1 MAPST
6 GLDELAFR
14 RILRRNITLP
24 LVVGGVT
31 AAIFIGLVLYLLSAN
46 SWIEHS
52 ERVIGNTQEI
62 GRLVWRKEAAL
73 RGYAMTGEERY
84 VRDYDLARP
93 ILMADVDALA
103 TLVRDNAA
111 QVERMQRIK
120 AWQQQWD
127 RKADELIALRRRGD
141 NTQAAVLAGRGE
153 AERDATNRE
162 LDAFLGIEQTL
173 RLNRAD
179 SGSQFALVTIIGSVV
194 ASVLLSFIVAWR
206 GRKDLVQLS
215 DAYSGSLDAHESQA
229 AVLTHQAWLRD
240 GQVRFGAQVVGQ
252 DSLARLAPVVLEF
265 LAGYLGAA
273 AGTLYVL
280 VGRNTL
286 ERRGAIGRAGAENGA
301 DMLPQRILVSETL
314 VGRAVTAAQPQHIDE
329 VPADYWTVSS
339 ALGASPPK
347 SLIVAPIRANGV
359 VIGAMELAFMAPPD
373 ARSKEFLTLMSA
385 TIGDV
390 VAAAQQQERLQ
401 EALEETQQLNEE
413 LQSQQEE
420 LRVANEQLEQQT
432 SALSQSRAVL
442 ANQKAELEQTNEQL
456 SAQARVLDEKNE
468 VLTRVQQTLEEKA
481 ADLERASQYKSE
493 FLANMSHELRTPLN
507 SSLILSKLLADN
519 KGGNLTGEQVRY
531 AQTIHSAGNDLLV
544 LINDILDLA
553 KVEAGKVELVIDTV
567 ALEQLNGNLV
577 RTFEPLA
584 RQKRLTFQCAVAPDV
599 PPTITTDGHRL
610 EQVLKNLLSNAVKFT
625 EHGEVSVQ
633 WTMAGPDRV
642 RCAVLDTGI
651 GIAPSQH
658 ARVFEAFHQA
668 DGTTSRQYGGTGL
681 GLSISRSLAEL
692 LGGEIALEST
702 PGRGSVFSVTL
713 PLHYVAPAGA
723 DADAGADAAAA
734 AGHDRGAVAVSER
747 VETAPVTAAPA
758 VPAVSVTAQPSAVA
772 ASRTTQAQKMA
783 QTMAQANEAD
793 AAAIAEA
800 RTIIPDDRHALSGE
814 RLVLVIEDEPQ
825 FAQILLDIAHDM
837 QYQCIVCGTGGEG
850 FAMAREYQ
858 PQAILLDL
866 GLPDRSG
873 LMVLQELKSEPRTR
887 HIPVHVVS
895 ATDRADT
902 ALHLGAVGFAVKPT
916 SRDDLANIF
925 RRLQEKIARQVK
937 RVLLVEDDARQR
949 DSVVKLIGD
958 EKIEI
963 VAVET
968 GEQALQRLL
977 TEVFDCMI
985 VDLKLPDM
993 QGSELLRSM
1002 ATTEACSFPPV
1013 IVYTGRNLS
1022 PAEERE
1028 LLKYSQSIIIKG
1040 ARSPERLL
1048 DEVTLFLH
1056 QVESDLPEDRRHM
1069 LLAARSRSRE
1079 LEGRRVLVVDDDVR
1093 NVFSLTS
1100 ALEHQGM
1107 RVEIGRNGHEALD
1120 ILARTPDVDIVLMD
1134 VMMPGMDG
1142 LEAMRRIRSD
1152 LKLKSLPIIAVTA
1165 KAMQKDRL
1173 ECLAA
1178 GASDYIAKPVDLD
1191 QLYSLLRVWVP
1202 KAMI

>member
-1 MAPST
+1 MGADPSATFPMSPST

-73 RGYAMTGEERY
+73 RGFAMTGDERY
-84 VRDYDLARP
+84 TRDYDLARP
-93 ILMADVDALA
+93 ILMADVDALS

-111 QVERMQRIK
+111 QVERLQRIK

-141 NTQAAVLAGRGE
+141 GTQASALAGRGE

-179 SGSQFALVTIIGSVV
+179 SGSQFALVTIVGSVV

-206 GRKDLVQLS
+206 GRRDLVQLS

-229 AVLTHQAWLRD
+229 RVLTHQAWLRD

-252 DSLARLAPVVLEF
+252 DSLARLSPVVLEF
-265 LAGYLGAA
+265 LASYLGAA

-280 VGRNTL
+280 VSRNTL
-286 ERRGAIGRAGAENGA
+286 ERRGAIGLANE
-301 DMLPQRILVSETL
+301 DMLPQRIAVGDTL
-314 VGRAVTAAQPQHIDE
+314 VGRAVTSAQSLHIDA
-329 VPADYWTVSS
+329 VPADYWSVAS
-339 ALGASPPK
+339 ALGAAPPTA
-347 SLIVAPIRANGV
+347 LVVAPIRANGV
-359 VIGAMELAFMAPPD
+359 VIGALELAFMAPPD
-373 ARSKEFLTLMSA
+373 ARTHEFLALMSA

-456 SAQARVLDEKNE
+456 SAQARVLDEKNDA
-468 VLTRVQQTLEEKA
+468 LMRVQSTLEEKA

-519 KGGNLTGEQVRY
+519 KAGNLSSEQVRY

-567 ALEQLNGNLV
+567 ALEHINNNLV

-584 RQKRLTFQCAVAPDV
+584 RQKRLAFQCAVAPDV
-599 PPTITTDGHRL
+599 PLAITTDGHRL

-625 EHGEVSVQ
+625 EHGQVFVQ

-642 RCAVLDTGI
+642 RCSVIDTGI
-651 GIAPSQH
+651 GIAPAQH

-692 LGGEIALEST
+692 LGGEITLEST
-702 PGRGSVFSVTL
+702 PGHGSAFSVTL
-713 PLHYVAPAGA
+713 PVHYVAPHVAAPEVQA
-723 DADAGADAAAA
+723 DAMDAGAAPLAAPV
-734 AGHDRGAVAVSER
+734 AGVRATLPA
-747 VETAPVTAAPA
+747 TAPALVAN
-758 VPAVSVTAQPSAVA
+758 VPAHVPASVS
-772 ASRTTQAQKMA
+772 
-783 QTMAQANEAD
+783 ANVPAD
-793 AAAIAEA
+793 LPDLAEA
-800 RTIIPDDRHALSGE
+800 RAVIPDDRYALSGE

-850 FAMAREYQ
+850 AAMAREHQ

-873 LMVLQELKSEPRTR
+873 LMVLQELKGDPRTR

-895 ATDRADT
+895 AMDRADT
-902 ALHLGAVGFAVKPT
+902 ALHLGAIGFAVKPT
-916 SRDDLANIF
+916 SREDLANIF
-925 RRLQEKIARQVK
+925 RRLEEKIARQVK

-949 DSVVKLIGD
+949 DSIVQLIGD

-1002 ATTEACSFPPV
+1002 AITEACSFPPV

-1022 PAEERE
+1022 SAEERE

-1056 QVESDLPEDRRHM
+1056 QVESDLPEERRHM
-1069 LLAARSRSRE
+1069 LLAARARSRE
-1079 LEGRRVLVVDDDVR
+1079 LEGRRILVVDDDVR

-1107 RVEIGRNGHEALD
+1107 RVDIGRNGHEALD
-1120 ILARTPDVDIVLMD
+1120 ILARTPDIDIVLMD

-1142 LEAMRRIRSD
+1142 LEAMRRIRAD
-1152 LKLKSLPIIAVTA
+1152 LRLKSLPIIAVTA

>member
-1 MAPST
+1 MLPSS

-14 RILRRNITLP
+14 RILRRNIMLP

-31 AAIFIGLVLYLLSAN
+31 AAIFISLVMYLLSAN

-73 RGYAMTGEERY
+73 RGFAMTGEDRY
-84 VRDYDLARP
+84 TRDYDLARP
-93 ILMADVDALA
+93 VLMADVDALA
-103 TLVRDNAA
+103 NLVADNAP
-111 QVERMQRIK
+111 QVERLQRIK

-127 RKADELIALRRRGD
+127 KKADELIALRHGGND
-141 NTQAAVLAGRGE
+141 VQAALLAGRGE

-162 LDAFLGIEQTL
+162 LEAFLGIEQTL
-173 RLNRAD
+173 RVNRAD

-194 ASVLLSFIVAWR
+194 ASVLLSIIVAWR
-206 GRKDLVQLS
+206 GRNDLVQLS
-215 DAYSGSLDAHESQA
+215 GAYSASLTAHEEQA
-229 AVLTHQAWLRD
+229 RVRAHQAWLRD

-265 LAGYLGAA
+265 LADYLGAA

-280 VGRNTL
+280 ASRNTL
-286 ERRGAIGRAGAENGA
+286 ERRGAVGLANA
-301 DMLPQRILVSETL
+301 DALPQRIAVSDTL
-314 VGRAVTAAQPQHIDE
+314 VGRAVTSAQALHIDA
-329 VPADYWTVSS
+329 VPSDYWAVTS
-339 ALGASPPK
+339 ALGAAPPK
-347 SLIVAPIRANGV
+347 ALTVAPIRANGI
-359 VIGAMELAFMAPPD
+359 VIGALELAFMAPPD
-373 ARSKEFLTLMSA
+373 ARTNEFLTLMSA
-385 TIGDV
+385 SIGDV

-401 EALEETQQLNEE
+401 EVLEETQQLNEE

-456 SAQARVLDEKNE
+456 SAQARALDEKND
-468 VLTRVQQTLEEKA
+468 VLTRVQTSLEEKA

-519 KGGNLTGEQVRY
+519 KSGNLSGEQVRY

-567 ALEQLNGNLV
+567 SLEQLNGNLV
-577 RTFEPLA
+577 RTFDPLA
-584 RQKRLTFQCAVAPDV
+584 RQKHLTFQCAVAPDV
-599 PPTITTDGHRL
+599 PATITTDGHRL

-625 EHGEVSVQ
+625 ENGQVSVA
-633 WTMAGPDRV
+633 WTMAGPGRV
-642 RCAVLDTGI
+642 RCTVIDTGI

-692 LGGEIALEST
+692 LGGEITLESA
-702 PGRGSVFSVTL
+702 PGRGSAFSLTL
-713 PLHYVAPAGA
+713 PVAYVADDATDRAAAETVRPVQAAADTAPPSHPKPALH
-723 DADAGADAAAA
+723 AAAA
-734 AGHDRGAVAVSER
+734 ALAA
-747 VETAPVTAAPA
+747 ET
-758 VPAVSVTAQPSAVA
+758 SAHTETRMV
-772 ASRTTQAQKMA
+772 
-783 QTMAQANEAD
+783 
-793 AAAIAEA
+793 IA
-800 RTIIPDDRHALSGE
+800 DDRDALAGE

-825 FAQILLDIAHDM
+825 FAQILLETAHDM
-837 QYQCIVCGTGGEG
+837 QYQCIVCGTGGDG
-850 FAMAREYQ
+850 VAVAREFR

-873 LMVLQELKSEPRTR
+873 LMVLQELKGDPRTR

-916 SRDDLANIF
+916 SRDDLSNIF

-949 DSVVKLIGD
+949 DSIVQLIGD

-963 VAVET
+963 VAVES
-968 GEQALQRLL
+968 GEQALKRLL

-1022 PAEERE
+1022 NAEERE

-1069 LLAARSRSRE
+1069 LLAARARSRE
-1079 LEGRRVLVVDDDVR
+1079 LEGRRILVVDDDVR

-1107 RVEIGRNGHEALD
+1107 RVEIGRNGHEALE
-1120 ILARTPDVDIVLMD
+1120 ILARTPDIDIVLMD

-1142 LEAMRRIRSD
+1142 LEAMRRIRAD
-1152 LKLKSLPIIAVTA
+1152 LKLRNLPIIAVTA